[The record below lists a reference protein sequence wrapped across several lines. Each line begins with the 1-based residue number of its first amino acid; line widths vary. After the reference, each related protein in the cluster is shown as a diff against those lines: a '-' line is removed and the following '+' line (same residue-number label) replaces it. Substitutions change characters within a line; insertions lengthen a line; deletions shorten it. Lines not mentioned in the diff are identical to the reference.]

1 MLLRV
6 HLVRTQSNEEV
17 VEEVR
22 TQWNLEP
29 SDLKNP
35 LNLLKLQRILSELGR
50 KLDPHRNKGFK
61 IQKIETDNPTIATF
75 LEKFKEEQNKN
86 FDVILIEP
94 TSN

>member
-22 TQWNLEP
+22 TQWNP
-29 SDLKNP
+29 GSDSLRNP
-35 LNLLKLQRILSELGR
+35 LNLLKLQRVLSELGR
-50 KLDPHRNKGFK
+50 KIDPYRNKGFK

-75 LEKFKEEQNKN
+75 LEKFKEENNKN
-86 FDVILIEP
+86 FDVVLVD
-94 TSN
+94 